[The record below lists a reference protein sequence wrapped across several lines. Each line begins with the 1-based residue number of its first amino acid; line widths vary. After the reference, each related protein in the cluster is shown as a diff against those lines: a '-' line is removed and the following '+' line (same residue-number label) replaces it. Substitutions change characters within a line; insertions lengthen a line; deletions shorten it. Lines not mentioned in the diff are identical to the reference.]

1 MCTKFLIKNKMDRQK
16 NAQNYLYK
24 IKWMDKNITKLS
36 VENKMD
42 GARKSEY
49 IL

>member
-16 NAQNYLYK
+16 CNFLYK
-24 IKWMDKNITKLS
+24 IKWMEKNITKFS

-42 GARKSEY
+42 GAFCEKK
-49 IL
+49 